1 MKRAR
6 TIENTGSDGSGKRHK
21 CEIGRQISEMLKK
34 SLALSLAKVG
44 SIGARETV
52 ANILQVLQD
61 DRPEIVDYF
70 DLVDFQETV
79 NSLDDC
85 EDIAKAVLNEPVDQ

>member
-44 SIGARETV
+44 RIGARETV
-52 ANILQVLQD
+52 AKILQVLQD
-61 DRPEIVDYF
+61 DYF